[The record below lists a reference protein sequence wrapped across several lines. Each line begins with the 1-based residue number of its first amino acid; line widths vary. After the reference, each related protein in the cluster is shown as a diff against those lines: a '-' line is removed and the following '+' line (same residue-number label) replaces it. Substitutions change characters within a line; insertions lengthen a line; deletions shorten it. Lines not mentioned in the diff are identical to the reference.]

1 MAPDIGENGKKDIYR
16 NRRRSSCWR
25 LRFTLRSLRKNDALD
40 VEKNSDIS
48 SLSDHHGNGVSD
60 DSGDKD
66 DKDDENLSSIISDQI
81 SELFLKFNKDD
92 AINAVRR
99 NIYFYPDEI

>member
-1 MAPDIGENGKKDIYR
+1 MIK
-16 NRRRSSCWR
+16 RSIFKHSQ
-25 LRFTLRSLRKNDALD
+25 SLIFVNWKTF